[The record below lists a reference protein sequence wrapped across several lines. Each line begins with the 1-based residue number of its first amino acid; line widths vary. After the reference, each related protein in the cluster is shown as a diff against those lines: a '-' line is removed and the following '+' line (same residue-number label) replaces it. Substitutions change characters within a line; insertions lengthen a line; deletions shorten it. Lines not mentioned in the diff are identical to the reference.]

1 MIRHNCNHNSYFST
15 YVMKTN
21 VIYSTCTEF
30 GLKKVVRDSRTVTTW
45 GRPPYPD
52 KTWRPVRSDNDY

>member
-21 VIYSTCTEF
+21 AITVPVPSLNFTRSSDVPGFQTRLY
-30 GLKKVVRDSRTVTTW
+30 VRASRALQTFNFK
-45 GRPPYPD
+45 PY
-52 KTWRPVRSDNDY
+52 R